1 MLPSLT
7 VILFN
12 ATGLTSDVLTFQ
24 DRSQNN
30 GQYFAPVNTFWF
42 SSTSARSSELTAVF
56 VIALTIKNMISCLM
70 FDTNVFIFIFPTLK
84 KTLLL
89 QKLHTCQTFTSEA
102 CISPSRRG
110 AALLE
115 GCCRSTEAGAVPSS
129 KRSLPCTHLSS
140 CLPSLH
146 SHTAGWERKE
156 AAGCCPTQRGC
167 KVSCLSTTMW
177 QTWIYSDL

>member
-89 QKLHTCQTFTSEA
+89 QKLHISQTFTSEA

-129 KRSLPCTHLSS
+129 ICPPVYHLYTHT
-140 CLPSLH
+140 PQD
-146 SHTAGWERKE
+146 ERE
-156 AAGCCPTQRGC
+156 RRLQAAVRLREDAKCP
-167 KVSCLSTTMW
+167 V
-177 QTWIYSDL
+177 